1 MVVWYYFSTVF
12 SS

>member
-12 SS
+12 SF